1 MYSESD
7 STLTTTWS
15 CVNDSEAP
23 GRAHLD
29 LGRGRKDC
37 ERLLRG
43 DFVSCASGFFVLAD
57 TRGTKIGVLK
67 AKENMAWRRWP
78 MLGGKDDDS
87 PKSRRMATPRR
98 SSATEIKVIAVVL
111 AVLLAK
117 NGCAEDSDIEVNRV
131 VDSIL
136 FLTVDSIQ
144 EPHPCAFQLL
154 RLLGCIRVSVCRAAV
169 EDAGAKTR
177 DNASKTRSG
186 VVPLNADVS
195 EIPVLRNYSMKH
207 VAYVRVC
214 HKISYLSLALSLSA
228 MSLLLFQDG
237 SLSDIPWTAR
247 WQSP

>member
-1 MYSESD
+1 M
-7 STLTTTWS
+7 
-15 CVNDSEAP
+15 
-23 GRAHLD
+23 
-29 LGRGRKDC
+29 
-37 ERLLRG
+37 
-43 DFVSCASGFFVLAD
+43 SCASGFFVLAD
-57 TRGTKIGVLK
+57 TRGTKTGVLK

-154 RLLGCIRVSVCRAAV
+154 QLLGCIRVSVCRAAV
-169 EDAGAKTR
+169 EDAGAKTI
-177 DNASKTRSG
+177 DVASKTRSG
-186 VVPLNADVS
+186 VVPLNAGVTFVS
-195 EIPVLRNYSMKH
+195 QKF
-207 VAYVRVC
+207 
-214 HKISYLSLALSLSA
+214 
-228 MSLLLFQDG
+228 LFYG
-237 SLSDIPWTAR
+237 NIH
-247 WQSP
+247 